1 MASDAPRQFHPA
13 ASLFPMLPDAE
24 LSALADSIKAHGL
37 LEPIKVHDGKIIDG
51 RNRMTACT
59 LAGVQPQFKP
69 AFVTGSAADYVFAVN
84 DKRRHLTE
92 GARQIAAGRY
102 KELAAEEAKQRM
114 TAGKKSDPPA
124 TVPEGDSRDIAGK
137 KFNVSGK
144 TVDRAAQ
151 VVKHGA
157 PELVKAVESG
167 EVPVAVAAKVAE
179 LPRREQ
185 AAAVKGGKAAVKA
198 AAKKVDAA
206 KDPLGPTPHQAAQ
219 ASPARRWKKSTYE
232 IYVLLNAL
240 RDKGGFRKLALSWTP
255 DERRNQAAE
264 IRRLIGEL
272 EKNVSILE
280 AME

>member
-1 MASDAPRQFHPA
+1 MQFHPA

-24 LSALADSIKAHGL
+24 LSALAESIKAHGL

-59 LAGVQPQFKP
+59 LAGVQPQFQP
-69 AFVTGSAADYVFAVN
+69 APINGSPADYVFAVN

-92 GARQIAAGRY
+92 GARA
-102 KELAAEEAKQRM
+102 LAAANYQDLIADEAKQRM
-114 TAGKKSDPPA
+114 EAGRKSDPKA
-124 TVPEGDSRDIAGK
+124 TGPQGQTRDIAGK

-157 PELVKAVESG
+157 PELVKAVEAG

-185 AAAVKGGKAAVKA
+185 AAAVKGGKAAVKEA
-198 AAKKVDAA
+198 ARKVDAA

-240 RDKGGFRKLALSWTP
+240 RDKGGFRKLALTWTP
-255 DERRNQAAE
+255 DARREEAVE
-264 IRRLIGEL
+264 IRRIIGEL